1 MKWVT
6 MLLLTLTLA
15 SCAHHFRDRQ
25 ISSVDEKLEEQSQR
39 RQVME
44 PRGGRY

>member
-6 MLLLTLTLA
+6 LLLLTIVF
-15 SCAHHFRDRQ
+15 SGCAHHYRDRQ
-25 ISSVDEKLEEQSQR
+25 ISSVEEKTEERHERKSF
-39 RQVME
+39 VE

>member
-1 MKWVT
+1 MKWIT
-6 MLLLTLTLA
+6 MLLLTTTLV

-25 ISSVDEKLEEQSQR
+25 ISSVDEKFDEQSQR

-44 PRGGRY
+44 ARGAR

>member
-6 MLLLTLTLA
+6 LLLLTIVF
-15 SCAHHFRDRQ
+15 SGCAHHFRDRQ
-25 ISSVDEKLEEQSQR
+25 ISSVDEKFEEQHER
-39 RQVME
+39 KTFME